1 MPAFYNQA
9 SLSYN
14 NQTVLSNRVQGE
26 LVEVLSAAKTAISPA
41 YRVGDTV
48 AYAISLINAGVSAYS
63 PLTLTD
69 DLGAYPL
76 SGGMATPLEYVEGS
90 LRLFV
95 DGVLQPA
102 PVITDTQPLTV
113 TGISLPQSSS
123 AVLLYEATVTP
134 FAPPGGD
141 LGIINNAVITGAQL
155 STPIRVTEQLLP
167 ATGASLSILKAVSP
181 TVVVENEPLTYTLS
195 ILNNGN
201 EAIVA
206 TDDVVV
212 NDTFDP
218 VLQLQS
224 VSLNGVMLTEGVQ
237 YTYNSMTGA
246 FATLPGA
253 ITVPA
258 ATIERDPVTGAWTVV
273 PGVTELTI
281 TGVL

>member
-14 NQTVLSNRVQGE
+14 NQTVLSNVVEGE
-26 LVEVLSAAKTAISPA
+26 LVEVLSAAKTAVTPA
-41 YRVGDTV
+41 YRTGEPVT
-48 AYAISLINAGVSAYS
+48 YAISLVNAGNSAYAG
-63 PLTLTD
+63 LTVTD
-69 DLGAYPL
+69 DLGAYPF
-76 SGGMATPLEYVEGS
+76 GGGTAEPLNYVEGS

-95 DGVLQPA
+95 DGVLQPT

-134 FAPPGGD
+134 FAPPGGEM
-141 LGIINNAVITGAQL
+141 GIINNAVITGAQL

-167 ATGASLSILKAVSP
+167 ATGASLSILKAVNP
-181 TVVVENEPLTYTLS
+181 TVVVESEPLTYTLS

-224 VSLNGVMLTEGVQ
+224 VSLNGVPLTEGVQ

>member
-41 YRVGDTV
+41 YRVGDNV

-95 DGVLQPA
+95 DGVLQPT

-258 ATIERDPVTGAWTVV
+258 ATIERDPVTGAWTVI

>member
-1 MPAFYNQA
+1 M
-9 SLSYN
+9 
-14 NQTVLSNRVQGE
+14 
-26 LVEVLSAAKTAISPA
+26 
-41 YRVGDTV
+41 
-48 AYAISLINAGVSAYS
+48 
-63 PLTLTD
+63 
-69 DLGAYPL
+69 
-76 SGGMATPLEYVEGS
+76 
-90 LRLFV
+90 
-95 DGVLQPA
+95 
-102 PVITDTQPLTV
+102 
-113 TGISLPQSSS
+113 
-123 AVLLYEATVTP
+123 
-134 FAPPGGD
+134 
-141 LGIINNAVITGAQL
+141 GIINNAVITGAQL

-181 TVVVENEPLTYTLS
+181 TVVVENEPLTYTLT
-195 ILNNGN
+195 ILNNGT

-258 ATIERDPVTGAWTVV
+258 ATIERDPVTGAWTVT